1 MGIIDAFSAAARSFV
16 GHYRSAQPSD
26 FRAIAPA
33 ATTKPGTPLPGTKAT
48 GGDYLQAMLPEQIDV
63 RARWG
68 QVIKQVASDGSHT
81 RWIYVCDRCGA
92 NNFVAVIHMDR
103 KMPCIG
109 GCSKE
114 FSIEALRA
122 EAIKK
127 ARAQANKARGA
138 SIPLDKP
145 LTDEEKDHWY
155 YTLPELCPTTQTSK
169 VSQVQERLNRDDA
182 VVEWAGQD
190 YGESLDSGMGFS
202 DPYSHS
208 RH

>member
-1 MGIIDAFSAAARSFV
+1 MPILDALSAAARAFA
-16 GHYRSAQPSD
+16 GHYRSAQPAD
-26 FRAIAPA
+26 FRAVAPA
-33 ATTKPGTPLPGTKAT
+33 ATTQPSQLPGTKVT

-63 RARWG
+63 RARWS

-81 RWIYVCDRCGA
+81 RWIYVCDRCGT
-92 NNFVAVIHMDR
+92 NNILAVIHTDR
-103 KMPCIG
+103 RIKCMG
-109 GCSKE
+109 GCGKE
-114 FSIEALRA
+114 FSIAEQRA

-155 YTLPELCPTTQTSK
+155 FTLPELCSTTQTSK

-182 VVEWAGQD
+182 VVEWTGQD